1 MQYGKEAHIVLDE
14 SLFIHKPPLME
25 LEALAAQAVA
35 LLACK
40 AEAISATIFCKP
52 REIPEARSR
61 NRSVSWKEPKQSYWI
76 SVSDAKHNMRGL
88 YELKPQAPVVDF
100 EVVNKAVSDLV
111 V

>member
-1 MQYGKEAHIVLDE
+1 MTQDKPATIILDE
-14 SLFIHKPPLME
+14 SLMRTRPSLME
-25 LEALAAQAVA
+25 LEALAAKAVA
-35 LLACK
+35 LLACR

-61 NRSVSWKEPKQSYWI
+61 NSSVNWKESKQTYWI
-76 SVSDAKHNMRGL
+76 SVMDAKRNIRGL

-111 V
+111 C